1 MRSDW
6 PPGRARGFIFL
17 ARDFSLSFVLFL
29 FYSNLNFV
37 LLHANEEGKN
47 FPFSSSL
54 DLTLGQ

>member
-1 MRSDW
+1 MCSDW

-29 FYSNLNFV
+29 FYFNLNFV
-37 LLHANEEGKN
+37 LLHANEEENN